1 MEFLGI
7 GPAEL
12 VAILIIIFV
21 IFGPG
26 DMVKMGATL
35 GRSLR
40 RLRQSEAWRA
50 MQQATRELRSLPDNL
65 ARQAG
70 IEDFEETAK
79 DLKEGLDAPRKA
91 VRELDR
97 SFVAWTRQ
105 GEAPTDEPFK
115 EEPPKKPEA
124 PKKDKAKES

>member
-7 GPAEL
+7 GPIEL

-21 IFGPG
+21 VFGPG

-40 RLRQSEAWRA
+40 RLRQSDAWRA

-70 IEDFEETAK
+70 IDEFKGVGRE
-79 DLKEGLDAPRKA
+79 
-91 VRELDR
+91 VREDLEESRKTVEELDG
-97 SFVAWTRQ
+97 SFVAWTRTGDGSNDKPSQ
-105 GEAPTDEPFK
+105 DDET
-115 EEPPKKPEA
+115 E
-124 PKKDKAKES
+124 DG